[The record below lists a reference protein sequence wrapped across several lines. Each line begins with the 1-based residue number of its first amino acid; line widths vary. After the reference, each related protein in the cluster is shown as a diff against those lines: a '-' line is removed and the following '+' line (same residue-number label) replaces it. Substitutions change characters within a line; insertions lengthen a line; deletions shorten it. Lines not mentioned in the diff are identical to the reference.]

1 MLESLI
7 PPEWIEWT
15 KEFVKHYGYIA
26 LFLISFTEAFIN
38 PIVPYIFIAG
48 AKYFGLNI
56 WIAAAVAFAGNILGA
71 IFTYYLGKY
80 LGEHWG
86 RRILGEKL
94 YLKGEA
100 LFNRYGFW
108 AVIIGEPFKLVC
120 WLGGIFQMDFKRYL
134 LAQIIGRG
142 LRIFGFA
149 LLVELGINLFTD
161 HQEGQQKTE
170 P

>member
-56 WIAAAVAFAGNILGA
+56 WVAAAVAFAGNILGA

-161 HQEGQQKTE
+161 HKEGQQKTE

>member
-56 WIAAAVAFAGNILGA
+56 WVAAAVAFAGNISGA

-161 HQEGQQKTE
+161 HKEGQQKTE